1 MKRFF
6 TAFLLI
12 ISIISSSGSI
22 IYAEN
27 ITEPGSKG
35 VLEEITYSSDEA
47 YEEVH
52 IKTTGYSDYSSEILS
67 NPDRIV
73 IDLKNV
79 EVPDGQGQIQAN
91 GTFVNRIRYSQF
103 TSNTARAVVDVNKG
117 YDYSVEETDTG
128 LIIYICKERTA
139 SEIKN
144 DSAIVFGR
152 GGSIKKTGSGAD
164 EAVTI
169 DLGGF
174 EGYDISRRTDP
185 ETLVITIPDAG
196 VFGSGKE
203 IDVGG
208 DKIRYINYQKTG
220 VSGAVITIGL
230 TAQFQYKADKKGEG
244 LVISFVWPSYKNI
257 RYYNNYDRVH
267 FLIKKASLTTGTKNL
282 KPLYTYS
289 KDRTGHVH
297 TITFPSTSADINE
310 GMLDIG
316 DEYLRSFEVRKND
329 NGTTSLIFTG
339 YPENDYVVFTRESGD
354 TAITVVKPAAS
365 GQKLVVI
372 DAGHGGTAIGTAYG
386 KLIEKNLNLDIAK
399 RIESLLREKGVQMYM
414 LRSDDSNVD
423 NYERVY
429 IANALRA
436 SLYLSIHINGTNSKK
451 TDGTMTLYCPTSKSG
466 FTGRDFAQII
476 QQGMLSALKTTN
488 RGLRTRPDLIVLR
501 ETNMPAA
508 LAEVAFLTNAADR
521 NRLSTDAFRQKAAQ
535 SLSDS
540 VIKALKKIK

>member
-208 DKIRYINYQKTG
+208 DKIRI
-220 VSGAVITIGL
+220 
-230 TAQFQYKADKKGEG
+230 YK
-244 LVISFVWPSYKNI
+244 L
-257 RYYNNYDRVH
+257 
-267 FLIKKASLTTGTKNL
+267 
-282 KPLYTYS
+282 
-289 KDRTGHVH
+289 
-297 TITFPSTSADINE
+297 
-310 GMLDIG
+310 
-316 DEYLRSFEVRKND
+316 
-329 NGTTSLIFTG
+329 
-339 YPENDYVVFTRESGD
+339 PENRRVRRRHNHRPYR
-354 TAITVVKPAAS
+354 TVPV
-365 GQKLVVI
+365 
-372 DAGHGGTAIGTAYG
+372 
-386 KLIEKNLNLDIAK
+386 
-399 RIESLLREKGVQMYM
+399 
-414 LRSDDSNVD
+414 
-423 NYERVY
+423 
-429 IANALRA
+429 
-436 SLYLSIHINGTNSKK
+436 
-451 TDGTMTLYCPTSKSG
+451 
-466 FTGRDFAQII
+466 
-476 QQGMLSALKTTN
+476 
-488 RGLRTRPDLIVLR
+488 
-501 ETNMPAA
+501 
-508 LAEVAFLTNAADR
+508 
-521 NRLSTDAFRQKAAQ
+521 
-535 SLSDS
+535 
-540 VIKALKKIK
+540 